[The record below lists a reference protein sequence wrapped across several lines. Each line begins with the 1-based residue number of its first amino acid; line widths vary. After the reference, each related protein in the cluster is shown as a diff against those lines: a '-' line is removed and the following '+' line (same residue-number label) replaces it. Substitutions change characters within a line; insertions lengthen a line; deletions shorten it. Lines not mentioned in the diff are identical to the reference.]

1 MSKWLML
8 ILITLSVSS
17 ISAQNAPPRYQSGM
31 VTAVSPHPQSP
42 GKADSGT
49 LRYDVSI
56 RVGNTVYIILYTPP
70 DRRTMEYSVGLKV
83 LALVKDNTL
92 TCNALGK
99 IQDLP
104 IIRREA
110 LPANSGI
117 DFSRISG
124 EYFSMKRQHLS
135 EALGLTND
143 QLAKMQPIL
152 EQETG
157 EVGELVN
164 NPAFS
169 TKEKLNRWK
178 KIVQASDKKIEPLL
192 SQGQLEKLHAM
203 RKEQE
208 PKMEE
213 LIKEQKRP
221 ATKH

>member
-1 MSKWLML
+1 MSKWLTL

-17 ISAQNAPPRYQSGM
+17 ISAQTAPPRYQSGM
-31 VTAVSPHPQSP
+31 ITAVSPHPKTP
-42 GKADSGT
+42 GESDSDA

-56 RVGNTVYIILYTPP
+56 RVGNTVYVVLYMPP
-70 DRRTMEYSVGLKV
+70 ERRTMEYSVGLNV

-92 TCNALGK
+92 TCNDFGK
-99 IQDLP
+99 TQDLP
-104 IIRREA
+104 IIRREV

-117 DFSRISG
+117 DFSRMSG

-157 EVGELVN
+157 EVGQLVN
-164 NPAFS
+164 NPTFS

-192 SQGQLEKLHAM
+192 SQAQLEKLHAM
-203 RKEQE
+203 RKEQGQ
-208 PKMEE
+208 KIEE
-213 LIKEQKRP
+213 LIEEQKRP